1 MTVRNRLDNRRP
13 SETFDISFGG
23 HVYTVTVGFFP
34 DGRVGEIFIAGRK
47 AGSQADDAAR
57 DAAIAASFA
66 LQHGA
71 SLDKLRAALT
81 RNSAGEAEGVL
92 AIALDA
98 ITEGRAA

>member
-1 MTVRNRLDNRRP
+1 MTRDRLPNRRIA
-13 SETFDISFGG
+13 ETFDIVSG
-23 HVYTVTVGFFP
+23 HHAFTVTVGRYP
-34 DGRVGEIFIAGRK
+34 DGRIGEIFIGGTK

-71 SLDKLRAALT
+71 PLHKLREALT
-81 RNSAGEAEGVL
+81 RNSHGVAEGVL

-98 ITEGRAA
+98 ITEEGGI

>member
-1 MTVRNRLDNRRP
+1 MTTRDRLDNRRQ
-13 SETFDISFGG
+13 SETFDITFGG
-23 HVYTVTVGFFP
+23 HTYTVSAGFYP
-34 DGRVGEIFIAGRK
+34 DGRIGEVFIAGRK

-71 SLDKLRAALT
+71 PLDKLRAALT

-92 AIALDA
+92 AIALDSIA
-98 ITEGRAA
+98 EGGAL